1 MPMRFLL
8 IFVIFIS
15 FNANAEE
22 ECVFNESAY
31 VEFINKYASENKNSK
46 IENDRRTLK
55 VERNNEQIVVK
66 GGGCVHLGVSINLK
80 TRQAYTEEQFMR
92 KILLLSKEFGSWLI
106 NVNSL
111 ENSIKNGMYQI
122 IDDVYFIKVDAM
134 TVFSASYNSK
144 GEVNVEFYIN

>member
-1 MPMRFLL
+1 MRFLL